1 MNEIKKQL
9 VLSAMELVQIGER
22 LEKARADLK
31 RLAESGVPTASDE
44 MKEALQACLALKLQW
59 QALEQRHLEL
69 KQKLEERCA
78 EGKR

>member
-1 MNEIKKQL
+1 MKEIKKLL
-9 VLSAMELVQIGER
+9 VLSAMELVRVGER

-31 RLAESGVPTASDE
+31 RLSESGVPTASDE

-69 KQKLEERCA
+69 IRKLEE
-78 EGKR
+78 